1 MARDVTKRTQSDA
14 LVADYLVRV
23 ALAGRQVF
31 AEGHHAIKPFT
42 AQPDPGSA
50 AYNIFMT
57 CSMEGDSF
65 ASTEIMSRGQYH
77 TTFRI

>member
-14 LVADYLVRV
+14 LVADYLVQV
-23 ALAGRQVF
+23 ALAGRQVV
-31 AEGHHAIKPFT
+31 AEGHHAIKPST
-42 AQPDPGSA
+42 AHPDPGSA

-57 CSMEGDSF
+57 CLMEGDSF